1 MRIVVALIAALILV
15 TVPWPTTTNA
25 NPGYSRHTIQK
36 SAHHLKK
43 RATRTPLPWVT
54 GSEVTQRLNLLQR
67 DITIDFDKKLGSRP
81 SSWWRFEAE
90 AEAPRVR
97 RGWGGK
103 SSAVGAF

>member
-1 MRIVVALIAALILV
+1 VVVFFGSIPHADLLKSVARRIVDWRVLH
-15 TVPWPTTTNA
+15 
-25 NPGYSRHTIQK
+25 R
-36 SAHHLKK
+36 
-43 RATRTPLPWVT
+43 
-54 GSEVTQRLNLLQR
+54 
-67 DITIDFDKKLGSRP
+67 SRP